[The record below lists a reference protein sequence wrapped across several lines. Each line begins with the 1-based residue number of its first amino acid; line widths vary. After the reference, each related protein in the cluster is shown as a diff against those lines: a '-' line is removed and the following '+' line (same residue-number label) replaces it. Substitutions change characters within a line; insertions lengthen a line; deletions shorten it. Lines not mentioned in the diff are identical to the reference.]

1 MRATGGCLVASYQL
15 WLIIALLEGW
25 LWLVMKAK

>member
-15 WLIIALLEGW
+15 WLIVLLEGW
-25 LWLVMKAK
+25 LWLIMKAK